1 MKATKLFAIAWIV
14 AGFALPLFT
23 HNPYYLQV
31 IVSGYIW
38 AIAVYGLNIIL
49 GYTGQ
54 LSLGHAAF
62 FGVGAY
68 AVGLLTTRAG
78 MPFWPALAI
87 ACAISVALG
96 YLVGLVSLRTKGHY
110 FAIFTAAIGVMIN
123 IVFTN
128 WQALTNGSIG
138 IVNIPAPGPIGPIN
152 FDDQRA
158 KYYLVYVVLLLTIL
172 ASVNIIRSIVGRTFL
187 AIADNEDLANAV
199 GIDVMANKRLAF
211 MLATFFAGLAG
222 GLFAIFVGFLGPAV
236 SGLDVTFD
244 MLLYLIVG
252 GLGTIAGPLA
262 GTMALTILTQ
272 SLASLEKYQMLI
284 FGPLLVLLVIF
295 FPGGLA
301 GGYARLR
308 AALRR

>member
-1 MKATKLFAIAWIV
+1 MQWPWLC
-14 AGFALPLFT
+14 GFALVGGALPLVS
-23 HNPYYLQV
+23 HNPYYMQV

-78 MPFWPALAI
+78 LSFWLALPLG
-87 ACAISVALG
+87 CGLSVGLG
-96 YLVGLVSLRTKGHY
+96 YVVGLISLRTKGHY

-138 IVNIPAPGPIGPIN
+138 IVNIPAPSALGPIS
-152 FDDQRA
+152 FDDERA
-158 KYYLVYVVLLLTIL
+158 KYYLVFVVLLLTII
-172 ASVNIIRSIVGRTFL
+172 ASINIIRSLVGRTFL
-187 AIADNEDLANAV
+187 AISDNEDLANAV

-222 GLFAIFVGFLGPAV
+222 GLFAIFVGFIGPAV

-252 GLGTIAGPLA
+252 GLGTIAGPLV
-262 GTMALTILTQ
+262 GTLVLTILTQ
-272 SLASLEKYQMLI
+272 SLASFEKYQMLI

-295 FPGGLA
+295 LPGGLA

-308 AALRR
+308 AVLRR